1 MTSSSVTS
9 KLPLTFGT
17 DGWRDVIGDKFT
29 SDNVARAA
37 QAYADYL
44 RSHSKADAKTAVL
57 VGFDTRFNGQF
68 FAARTAQVLAANGLQ
83 VQLSPSFLPTP
94 MLSFATQHQGAAGAV
109 MLTASHNPPAY
120 LGFKLK
126 GSYGGTA
133 TSDIYAAVAEG
144 TNSLDASAVP
154 AFDANRH
161 AIGVLD
167 TQEAYFEALGKLVDI
182 PALKRATGA
191 MAHDAM
197 GGAGCGVMA
206 ALWAHFGLQLDLLPL
221 RNNPDPMF
229 YGVNPEPLPQ
239 NLQSTR
245 DYMAKAGKDA
255 LFATVTDG
263 DADRLG
269 VVLPGGDFFNSHQI
283 FAVLLDMLSQKG
295 LSGKVVKTVTTS
307 RIIERLARARGLEV
321 VEVPVGFKH
330 IVSAMLEGNV
340 LIGGEESGG
349 IGVQG
354 HIPERDGFANTLLL
368 LEYVTQSG
376 RGLAEI
382 FADIERETDWQH
394 AYDRLDLH
402 LSGNDLKDAVLAS
415 LESPPDHIAERQ
427 VESVERIDGV
437 KLNLSDN
444 AWLLFRASGTE
455 PVLRVY
461 CEAPSQ
467 ADVQQILGAA
477 HDFVKQ
483 HHTHSN

>member
-1 MTSSSVTS
+1 MTSSSNFSVANV
-9 KLPLTFGT
+9 PLKFGT
-17 DGWRDVIGDKFT
+17 DGWRDIIGDKFT
-29 SDNVARAA
+29 ADNVARAA
-37 QAYADYL
+37 QAYANYL
-44 RSHSKADAKTAVL
+44 HEHNETDVL

-68 FAARTAQVLAANGLQ
+68 FAERTAQVLAANGLK

-94 MLSFATQHQGAAGAV
+94 MLSFATKHQGAAGAV
-109 MLTASHNPPAY
+109 MLTASHNPPPY

-133 TSDIYAAVAEG
+133 TSDIYDAVSHGANAIG
-144 TNSLDASAVP
+144 GSAVK
-154 AFDANRH
+154 AFDSRH
-161 AIGVLD
+161 HTIGVLEAQ
-167 TQEAYFEALGKLVDI
+167 TAYFDALGALVDVT
-182 PALKRATGA
+182 ALKNASGA
-191 MAHDAM
+191 VAHDAM

-206 ALWAHFGLQLDLLPL
+206 ALWAHFGLKLDLRPL
-221 RNNPDPMF
+221 RNTPDPMF

-245 DYMAKAGKDA
+245 DYMAGAGQDA
-255 LFATVTDG
+255 LFASVTDG

-269 VVLPGGDFFNSHQI
+269 VVLPGGGFFNSHQI
-283 FAVLLDMLSQKG
+283 FAVLLDMLSRKG
-295 LSGKVVKTVTTS
+295 LTGKVVKTVTTS
-307 RIIERLARARGLEV
+307 RIVERLARARGLEV

-330 IVSAMLEGNV
+330 IVSAMLEGDV

-349 IGVQG
+349 IGVTG

-368 LEYVTQSG
+368 LEYVIQSG
-376 RGLAEI
+376 KGLAEI

-402 LSGNDLKDAVLAS
+402 LKGNELKDAVLAS
-415 LESPPDHIAERQ
+415 LESPPTTIANRT

-461 CEAPSQ
+461 CEAPSH
-467 ADVQQILGAA
+467 AEVQQILSAA
-477 HDFVKQ
+477 HDFVEQ
-483 HHTHSN
+483 HGV

>member
-1 MTSSSVTS
+1 MTSSSFSRV
-9 KLPLTFGT
+9 PLKFGT
-17 DGWRDVIGDKFT
+17 DGWRDIIGDKFT

-44 RSHSKADAKTAVL
+44 RAHDQTDVL

-68 FAARTAQVLAANGLQ
+68 FAERTAQVLAANDLNVQ
-83 VQLSPSFLPTP
+83 VSPSFLPTP
-94 MLSFATQHQGAAGAV
+94 MLSHATKQQGAAGAV

-133 TSDIYAAVAEG
+133 TSDIYEAVASRA
-144 TNSLDASAVP
+144 NSMDTSAVKL
-154 AFDANRH
+154 FDSRQH
-161 AIGVLD
+161 HVGVLD
-167 TQEAYFEALGKLVDI
+167 AQEAYFDALGTLVDM

-191 MAHDAM
+191 VAHDAM

-206 ALWAHFGLQLDLLPL
+206 ALWAHFGLRLDLLPL
-221 RNNPDPMF
+221 RNDPNPMF

-239 NLQSTR
+239 NLQTTR
-245 DYMAKAGKDA
+245 DYMAGAGRDA
-255 LFATVTDG
+255 LFASVTDG

-283 FAVLLDMLSQKG
+283 FAVLLDMLSKKG

-307 RIIERLARARGLEV
+307 RIVERLAHVRGLEV

-330 IVSAMLEGNV
+330 IVSAMLKGDV

-354 HIPERDGFANTLLL
+354 HIPERDAFANTLLL

-402 LSGNDLKDAVLAS
+402 LTGNDLKDAVLAS
-415 LESPPDHIAERQ
+415 LESPPEHIAGRT

-467 ADVQQILGAA
+467 AEVGRVLEAA

-483 HHTHSN
+483 QG

>member
-1 MTSSSVTS
+1 MTSSSISRV
-9 KLPLTFGT
+9 PLTFGT
-17 DGWRDVIGDKFT
+17 DGWRDIIGDKFT

-44 RSHSKADAKTAVL
+44 LAHDQTDVL

-68 FAARTAQVLAANGLQ
+68 FAERTAQVLAANGLNVQ
-83 VQLSPSFLPTP
+83 VSPSFLPTP
-94 MLSFATQHQGAAGAV
+94 MLSHATKARGAAGAV

-126 GSYGGTA
+126 GGYGGTA
-133 TSDIYAAVAEG
+133 TSDIYEAVAERA
-144 TNSLDASAVP
+144 NSIDASAAKP
-154 AFDANRH
+154 FDSRQH
-161 AIGVLD
+161 YVGVLD
-167 TQEAYFEALGKLVDI
+167 AQAAYFDALGGLVDV
-182 PALKRATGA
+182 AGLKQASGS

-197 GGAGCGVMA
+197 GGAGCGVMS
-206 ALWAHFGLQLDLLPL
+206 ALWAHFGLQLDLLAL
-221 RNNPDPMF
+221 RNDPNPMF

-239 NLQSTR
+239 NLQTTQQ
-245 DYMAKAGKDA
+245 YMAGEGKGA
-255 LFATVTDG
+255 LFASVTDG

-283 FAVLLDMLSQKG
+283 FAVLLDMLSKKG
-295 LSGKVVKTVTTS
+295 LTGKVVKTVTTS
-307 RIIERLARARGLEV
+307 RIVERLAKARGLEV
-321 VEVPVGFKH
+321 VEVPVGFKY

-349 IGVQG
+349 IGVKG

-402 LSGNDLKDAVLAS
+402 LTGNDLKDAVLAS
-415 LESPPDHIAERQ
+415 LESPPDTLAGRA

-461 CEAPSQ
+461 CEAPNP
-467 ADVQQILGAA
+467 AEVQQILAAA

-483 HHTHSN
+483 HG